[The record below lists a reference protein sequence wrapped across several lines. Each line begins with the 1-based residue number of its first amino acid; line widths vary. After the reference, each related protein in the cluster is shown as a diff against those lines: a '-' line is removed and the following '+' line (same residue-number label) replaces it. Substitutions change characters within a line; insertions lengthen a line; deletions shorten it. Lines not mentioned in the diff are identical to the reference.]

1 MLSQLSFKRYNSN
14 EVAIMNNNF
23 KDIRITDNFYQ
34 SSSFFPMPLTLI
46 GTLNEDGTLTSYGA
60 YSLIFPYYI
69 AGKGFY
75 AMVLE
80 CRNTSNT
87 AKGLLRHGK
96 CTINFLPYSKKNFAQ
111 HVDCGFPGDTP
122 EEKMKNFKFTPVDGL
137 SQEEHPDEK
146 YPKILDE
153 ALQVFECS
161 WVKELD
167 NAQDDPVLEDYE
179 NFKYHNFNGIT
190 SKFGAHFI
198 LKIDHILIK
207 EKYYNSIINGAT
219 RGNYCPLPTNWGY
232 RDSKFF
238 WCSDFKKP
246 DPIAIPNRE
255 VDISSVRYAADR
267 LNTDVKFTDAAL
279 KMLVKVPRPFLKLVL
294 NGCVDW
300 ANQNGIK
307 VIDEKEMKEINDKR
321 SKEKKEKK

>member
-1 MLSQLSFKRYNSN
+1 MS
-14 EVAIMNNNF
+14 NF

-122 EEKMKNFKFTPVDGL
+122 EEKMKNFRFTPVDGL
-137 SQEEHPDEK
+137 SQKEHPEIK

-153 ALQVFECS
+153 ALQVFECT

-167 NAQDDPVLEDYE
+167 NAQDDKVLEDYE
-179 NFKYHNFNGIT
+179 GYPYHNFNGIT

-198 LKIDHILIK
+198 LKIDHILI
-207 EKYYNSIINGAT
+207 IV
-219 RGNYCPLPTNWGY
+219 
-232 RDSKFF
+232 FF
-238 WCSDFKKP
+238 F
-246 DPIAIPNRE
+246 N
-255 VDISSVRYAADR
+255 
-267 LNTDVKFTDAAL
+267 
-279 KMLVKVPRPFLKLVL
+279 
-294 NGCVDW
+294 
-300 ANQNGIK
+300 
-307 VIDEKEMKEINDKR
+307 
-321 SKEKKEKK
+321 